1 MRARVSRQMASAGQ
15 TSYATTPDIGW
26 PVWRLAWIIV
36 FGAFAAGMDA
46 SLANIGLE
54 TIATDL
60 DSSLERGQRVSNGYL
75 LALAVSLSSCA
86 WLSHTFGPGRLWLI
100 ALSACTVTPSSH
112 AMTLNHKLRVVLL

>member
-15 TSYATTPDIGW
+15 TSSANTPDIGW

-60 DSSLERGQRVSNGYL
+60 DSSLERVQWVSNGYL
-75 LALAVSLSSCA
+75 LALRSEERRVGKECRS
-86 WLSHTFGPGRLWLI
+86 WWGPDDWKKKE
-100 ALSACTVTPSSH
+100 T
-112 AMTLNHKLRVVLL
+112 